1 MAADAPAPLPEH
13 YPARW
18 EADVVLSDGGTVHVR
33 PIRPDDADRLVA
45 FHGRQSAESIYY
57 RFFSPRPRLSDREV
71 QRFTTIDYHE
81 RMAFIALLGEDIVGV
96 ARYDLADP
104 KADGTTQAEVAF
116 FIDDRHHGR
125 GLATLL
131 LEFLAVAATEQ
142 GIGGFVATVLPDN
155 RGMINVF
162 RRAGFDVATAFSDG
176 VVEVTLGIRPTAEG
190 LERIDARQQRA
201 EAASVARLLSPATV
215 AVVGAGR
222 RPGSIGHQLL
232 RQLVTGNF
240 NGAVYPVN
248 PNATHVHGI
257 RAYPTVSAVPD
268 EVDLAVICVP
278 LDQIDATVADCAQ
291 KRVEA
296 LVVVTDGFRA
306 SLDDVLRG
314 DGAAGVPTARQ
325 RALVSAARR
334 HGMRLIG
341 PASVGI
347 VNNAPD
353 VRLRA
358 TFAPDLPAAGRV
370 ALSTQSGSMGN
381 AILAYAGES
390 GLALSSFVN
399 LGDKSD
405 VSANDLLQYWR
416 DDPGADVICL
426 YLEGFGNPRKF
437 FRLARR
443 LGRAKPLV
451 VMRTASLDLGH
462 DAAWPAP
469 DTFSALMTQAG
480 VIETES
486 LAELFDVARLLA
498 GQPLPAG
505 PRVAVLANSP
515 GTAALGTEAARRCG
529 LDAVPYVLDGEPA
542 AFAAAVV
549 SATFDEQ
556 PALPPPGF
564 ATPDRPGAARRGPIS
579 DPAPAAS
586 GGSTVPSPPEH
597 APRDRAAPRSEEAP
611 HPDAVLIVSAETLRQ
626 RGTEVAVAVDEAVAA
641 RRAAGDAAPQGR
653 PVLACYLGVPLPST
667 PAVPGGIPRYR
678 FPEEAARALDRAAVY
693 AAWRAQPLGEITPF
707 EAHEG
712 TDGAAIAAIVGRGL
726 AAAGDDGRA
735 VQLPMDAAIGL
746 LRAVGL
752 KPLPQDVADGADAAV
767 AAAERIG
774 YPVALKA
781 LRRSR
786 VARSAASGLAL
797 GLHDEHELRDTYATM
812 AAGLGEPLGPV
823 LVQAMAEP
831 GVEVQIIGHQDN
843 RLGTLVALGRGGAL
857 GSDPHELAVRM
868 VPLSDIDA
876 GRLVAA
882 SPVEPLLAR
891 MCDTEARAAL
901 HDVLCR
907 VSALMEHVPEVV
919 EVRLDP
925 VLVSNQGAA
934 LTDVAVQLAP
944 VAVPL
949 EPPVRRLR

>member
-1 MAADAPAPLPEH
+1 MAGDDVSTPLPEH

-18 EADVVLSDGGTVHVR
+18 ETDVVLSDGGTVHVR
-33 PIRPDDADRLVA
+33 PIRPDDGERLVA

-57 RFFSPRPRLSDREV
+57 RFFSPRPRLSEREV
-71 QRFTTIDYHE
+71 ERFTTIDYAE

-96 ARYDLADP
+96 ARYDVADP
-104 KADGTTQAEVAF
+104 KPDGTTQAEVAF
-116 FIDDRHHGR
+116 FVDDRHHGR

-131 LEFLAVAATEQ
+131 LEFLAVAALER

-162 RRAGFDVATAFSDG
+162 RRAGFDVSTAFSDG
-176 VVEVTLGIRPTAEG
+176 VVEVTLGIVPTLEG
-190 LERIDARQQRA
+190 QERIDARQQRA

-222 RPGSIGHQLL
+222 RPGSIGHEVL
-232 RQLVTGNF
+232 RRLVAGEF

-257 RAYPTVSAVPD
+257 RAYPTVSAIPD
-268 EVDLAVICVP
+268 EVDLAVIAVP

-306 SLDDVLRG
+306 SVQDTLRG
-314 DGAAGVPTARQ
+314 DGGTGVPTARQ

-347 VNNAPD
+347 VNQAAD

-358 TFAPDLPAAGRV
+358 TFAPDVPPPGRV

-381 AILAYAGES
+381 AILAYATES
-390 GLALSSFVN
+390 GLALSCFVN
-399 LGDKSD
+399 LGDKAD

-416 DDPGADVICL
+416 DDPNTDVICL

-437 FRLARR
+437 FRIARR
-443 LGRAKPLV
+443 LGLTKPLV
-451 VMRTASLDLGH
+451 VMRTASLDFGG
-462 DAAWPAP
+462 AAPWPSP
-469 DTFSALMTQAG
+469 DTFSALMAQAG
-480 VIETES
+480 VVETES

-498 GQPLPAG
+498 AQPLPRGA
-505 PRVAVLANSP
+505 RVAVLANSA
-515 GTAALGTEAARRCG
+515 GTAALGAETARRSG
-529 LDAVPYVLDGEPA
+529 LDAVPYVIDGDPE

-549 SATFDEQ
+549 SAVFDER
-556 PALPPPGF
+556 PALPAPGF
-564 ATPDRPGAARRGPIS
+564 ATPDRPGGAPRG
-579 DPAPAAS
+579 PAPAAVPAAAAA
-586 GGSTVPSPPEH
+586 GG
-597 APRDRAAPRSEEAP
+597 EEP
-611 HPDAVLIVSAETLRQ
+611 GPDAVLIVSAETVRQ
-626 RGTEVAVAVDEAVAA
+626 RGHEVAAAVDVAFAA
-641 RRAAGDAAPQGR
+641 RRAELVAAAATGETGAGDEVRAVAPGR
-653 PVLACYLGVPLPST
+653 TVLACYLGEPLPDVAT
-667 PAVPGGIPRYR
+667 EAGGIPRYR
-678 FPEEAARALDRAAVY
+678 FPEEASRALARAAAHGRWRSEPMGELHHLEQLPDV
-693 AAWRAQPLGEITPF
+693 AA
-707 EAHEG
+707 
-712 TDGAAIAAIVGRGL
+712 DVIAEIVGRGL
-726 AAAGDDGRA
+726 QAARDGAAVQLAPADAVALLAAAGLAPVAQGEADG
-735 VQLPMDAAIGL
+735 VDAA
-746 LRAVGL
+746 
-752 KPLPQDVADGADAAV
+752 AAL
-767 AAAERIG
+767 AERIG

-781 LRRSR
+781 HCRSR
-786 VARSAASGLAL
+786 VARSASTGLAL
-797 GLHDEHELRDTYATM
+797 GLHDEDELRHTHAVM
-812 AAGLGEPLGPV
+812 AEKLGEPLGPV

-831 GVEVQIIGHQDN
+831 GVEVQIVGHQDN
-843 RLGTLVALGRGGAL
+843 RLGTLLALGRGGAL

-868 VPLSDIDA
+868 VPLTDIDA
-876 GRLVAA
+876 ERLLAA
-882 SPVEPLLAR
+882 SPVDPLLAR
-891 MCDTEARAAL
+891 IGGDAARRAL
-901 HDVLCR
+901 RQVLCR
-907 VSALMEHVPEVV
+907 LSALMEHVPELV

-925 VLVSNQGAA
+925 VLVSAQGVA